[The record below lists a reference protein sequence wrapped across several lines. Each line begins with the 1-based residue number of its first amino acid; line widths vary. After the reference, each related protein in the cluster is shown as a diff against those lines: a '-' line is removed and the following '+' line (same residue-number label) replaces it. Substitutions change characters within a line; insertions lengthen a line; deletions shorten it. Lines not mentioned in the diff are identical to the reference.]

1 MNININEKD
10 LYQFIIAE
18 MRYAFT
24 RDNHLMPWGAIEHA
38 KKYISLMPGFGIDTA
53 RQLKDEIETE
63 MRFKKF
69 SKANEQLL
77 IGFVAWLN
85 DFIIKSQ

>member
-18 MRYAFT
+18 MRYAMT

-38 KKYISLMPGFGIDTA
+38 KKYIPLMPGFGINTA
-53 RQLKDEIETE
+53 KQLKDEIETE
-63 MRFKKF
+63 MRIKRF
-69 SKANEQLL
+69 SEDNEQML
-77 IGFVAWLN
+77 IGFVVWLN

>member
-1 MNININEKD
+1 MNISINETD

-18 MRYAFT
+18 MRYAMT

-38 KKYISLMPGFGIDTA
+38 KKYIPLMPDFGINTA
-53 RQLKDEIETE
+53 KQLKDEIK
-63 MRFKKF
+63 MRFKKL
-69 SKANEQLL
+69 SEVNEQML
-77 IGFVAWLN
+77 IDFVAWLN